1 MGKTVQN
8 TLKGGATER
17 RGGET
22 KIFKRGRQAGS
33 RGEFLKKMGEGGGGA
48 GTPLQ
53 TMAYF
58 FKWGIDSEM

>member
-33 RGEFLKKMGEGGGGA
+33 RGEFLKKMGEGGGEGLEPPYKQWLIFLN
-48 GTPLQ
+48 G
-53 TMAYF
+53 
-58 FKWGIDSEM
+58 E

>member
-33 RGEFLKKMGEGGGGA
+33 RGEFLKKMGEGGGLEPPYKQWLIFLNG
-48 GTPLQ
+48 
-53 TMAYF
+53 
-58 FKWGIDSEM
+58 E

>member
-33 RGEFLKKMGEGGGGA
+33 RGEFLKKMGEGGGGWN
-48 GTPLQ
+48 PL
-53 TMAYF
+53 TNNGLF
-58 FKWGIDSEM
+58 F